1 MFTLDIELCL
11 GHFSP
16 VTALEVV
23 ISLSISLFTILVSVC
38 VCVCDFTG
46 SCFVVVVGGGPWKS
60 GCFHLLV

>member
-38 VCVCDFTG
+38 GFTG
-46 SCFVVVVGGGPWKS
+46 SWFVLVVGGGPWKS